1 MLSAALSVWLVL
13 AVTGFALH
21 IIGLYALFRLK
32 EKKISDYLILQFSS
46 TEAAAIIYQIVFFA
60 IDTFRPE
67 LTINGVFETGVTILV
82 VQQFFLFFMI
92 TFDRVLK
99 VKLSIKYSL
108 VVTKKKLLLACIP
121 CLLISIGHGCVI
133 WYAPHLV
140 NKVFF
145 VWEILLVISIIASY
159 LYIFVYFR
167 IIRRN
172 SLGDSV
178 NSARTISLNLR
189 VPIMIVTTFMIF
201 FVIPDL
207 LLALHV
213 VQFSPWFLC
222 IFTMNVISDASIY
235 IMWTP
240 KLRRSIRCCPQTSS
254 EASQNTRHTI
264 STYANASV

>member
-32 EKKISDYLILQFSS
+32 EKKISDYLILQFSF

-82 VQQFFLFFMI
+82 VQQFILFFMI

-121 CLLISIGHGCVI
+121 CWLISIGHGCVI
-133 WYAPHLV
+133 WYAPSLF

-145 VWEILLVISIIASY
+145 VWEIFLVIIIITSY
-159 LYIFVYFR
+159 VYIFVYFR
-167 IIRRN
+167 IIRKKRLGNNTN
-172 SLGDSV
+172 SV
-178 NSARTISLNLR
+178 RTVSLNLR
-189 VPIMIVTTFMIF
+189 VPIMIVTTFIIF
-201 FVIPDL
+201 YVIPDM
-207 LLALHV
+207 LLAAHV

-240 KLRRSIRCCPQTSS
+240 KLRRSILCCSQTSS
-254 EASQNTRHTI
+254 ENNQH
-264 STYANASV
+264 STAPYANTSV